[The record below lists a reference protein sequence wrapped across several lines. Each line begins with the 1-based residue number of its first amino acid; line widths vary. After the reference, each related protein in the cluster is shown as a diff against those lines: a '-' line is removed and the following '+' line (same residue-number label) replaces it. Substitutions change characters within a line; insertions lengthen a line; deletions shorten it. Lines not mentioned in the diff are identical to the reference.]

1 MNISKRNINISIP
14 KDVKF
19 ILNRL
24 RENNGKAYAVGGCI
38 RDSLMGKEPNDW
50 DITTN
55 LIPQKVVTLF
65 PEYNIVEKGIEYGTI
80 SVFIND
86 CEYEITTF
94 RKDAGSKD
102 CRHPEEVSFSNS
114 IEEDLER
121 RDFTVNAMAYNL
133 EDGLIDPFNGYE
145 DLNLK
150 ILKAVGN
157 PNERFKEDA
166 LRMMRAIRLAAQ
178 HGFTIEEKT
187 YNAITENNALI
198 KNISQERFNKEL
210 SKTLLSENP
219 EYVEEFY
226 KTGLATFIFP
236 ELVDIFECIQDNPN
250 HWRGKRATTV
260 GEHTIDVLKNAVV
273 YGDNNSIY
281 NQLDVRLALLTH
293 DFGKP
298 TTKSRR
304 VKKDFGEIDS
314 FFGHPEKSAEILED
328 CLKRL
333 RYPKSL
339 ISRVSKLVKY
349 HDIEFAKIK
358 NGKIEPNGSALR
370 KAYAEFGGMKKNSI
384 EEANKLLEKLFAVR
398 ICDASGQNPE
408 GVEGFSISSV
418 DKVEEIKLVI
428 DKVRENYSIVDVF
441 MPINGEDVRVA
452 LGLTSKGMKVHGKFI
467 GTVLNKLQEKVI
479 KDNRF
484 LKKLEPENS
493 YETILSY
500 AQSMGMKNIVSEEF
514 FEK

>member
-1 MNISKRNINISIP
+1 MNVNKRNIKIEIP
-14 KDVKF
+14 EDVKF

-24 RENNGKAYAVGGCI
+24 RENNGKAFAVGGCV

-65 PEYNIVEKGIEYGTI
+65 PEYSIVEKGIEYGTI

-133 EDGLIDPFNGYE
+133 EDGLVDPFNGYE
-145 DLNLK
+145 DLSQKL
-150 ILKAVGN
+150 LKAVGN

-166 LRMMRAIRLAAQ
+166 LRMMRAIRLSAQ
-178 HGFTIEEKT
+178 HGFTIEDKT
-187 YNAITENNALI
+187 YKAIIENKALI
-198 KNISQERFNKEL
+198 EHISQERFNKEL
-210 SKTLLSENP
+210 SKTLLSNNP

-236 ELVDIFECIQDNPN
+236 ELVDIFECVQDNPN

-260 GEHTIDVLKNAVV
+260 GEHTMDVLKNAVI
-273 YGDNNSIY
+273 YGTDDSIY
-281 NQLDVRLALLTH
+281 NELDVRLALLTH

-298 TTKSRR
+298 ATKSTRIR
-304 VKKDFGEIDS
+304 NGFGEVDS
-314 FFGHPEKSAEILED
+314 FYGHPEKSVEIAEE
-328 CLKRL
+328 CLRRL
-333 RYPKSL
+333 RYPKSV
-339 ISRVSKLVKY
+339 ISKVSKLVKY
-349 HDIEFAKIK
+349 HDIEFAKIRNDEIK
-358 NGKIEPNGSALR
+358 PNGSALR
-370 KAYAEFGGMKKNSI
+370 KAYAEFGAIKKNSI
-384 EEANKLLEKLFAVR
+384 DEANELLEKLFAVR

-408 GVEGFSISSV
+408 IVDGFSMSSFE
-418 DKVEEIKLVI
+418 KVEEVKSVIKI
-428 DKVRENYSIVDVF
+428 IKDNPSILNVF
-441 MPINGEDVRVA
+441 MPISGEDVRIA
-452 LGLTSKGMKVHGKFI
+452 LNLTRKGMKVHGKFV
-467 GTVLNKLQEKVI
+467 GDVLKKLQEKVI
-479 KDNRF
+479 KDNDF
-484 LKKLEPENS
+484 LIKLEPEKS

-500 AQSMGMKNIVSEEF
+500 AQSMGMKNIVGEEF